1 MRGVRR
7 LLRPVAVSG
16 PSKGDDYD
24 SMRVDE
30 SKLSPS
36 EVERLKFIQ
45 KLSLEADD
53 IVKAAGFTLD
63 DSTDADVIERAIRDT
78 KWAGQ
83 SDVEEST
90 LSKNNWADVVN
101 RRGLAI
107 GDLLVLV
114 AFAAVGRSNH
124 GEGLDVAGTLATAA
138 PFVASWF
145 VVGPFLGAFSRS
157 ATSSKGGAVVG
168 LLGGWA
174 VSMPVAL
181 AVRGAIKGEVP
192 PTPFIAVSMVA
203 TLAFLAAWRV
213 LFVSLVGETSDKEY
227 KSAGAF
233 EVFKMIGTLVK
244 RW

>member
-1 MRGVRR
+1 M
-7 LLRPVAVSG
+7 ATG
-16 PSKGDDYD
+16 PSQGDDFEA
-24 SMRVDE
+24 MKVDE

-45 KLSLEADD
+45 KLSLEADEM
-53 IVKAAGFTLD
+53 VKAAGFTLD
-63 DSTDADVIERAIRDT
+63 DSTDADMIERAIRDT

-90 LSKNNWADVVN
+90 LSKNNWADVLN
-101 RRGLAI
+101 RRGLAV
-107 GDLLVLV
+107 GDLLALV

-124 GEGLDVAGTLATAA
+124 GEGLDVTGLLATAA
-138 PFVASWF
+138 PFVVSWF
-145 VVGPFLGAFSRS
+145 VISPFLGAFSRG
-157 ATSSKGGAVVG
+157 ATSSKGGAAVG

-181 AVRGAIKGEVP
+181 AVRGAIKGEIP
-192 PTPFIAVSMVA
+192 PTPFIVVSLVA
-203 TLAFLAAWRV
+203 TLAFLTVWRV

-233 EVFKMIGTLVK
+233 EVFKMIGTLVR